1 MNLHVVGDSFATYDP
16 SASHWATIWGS
27 NNGVNVNHYGHP
39 GRDHVFIVSDYLDN
53 NYIDNADLVVYQVT
67 DFLRLQ
73 VNDPPMSYSQ
83 TLDALLQ
90 HSDKYVYPTLTN
102 MSTCSATDKN
112 NMFTAHPGSVVNSTG
127 SFCLSAR
134 NAYAAISHSWLV
146 QATWLA
152 MNNLFLECKLRNIPV
167 IVVPD
172 RSTCDING
180 EHRLFSK
187 FDSVFTTT
195 LNGDRALAID
205 NEHSVN
211 HYGITAHR
219 RFAELFGIFVHEN
232 NLY

>member
-53 NYIDNADLVVYQVT
+53 NYIDNADLVIYHVT

-73 VNDPPMSYSQ
+73 LNDPPMSYSQ

-90 HSDKYVYPTLTN
+90 HSDKYSYPTLPD
-102 MSTCSATDKN
+102 MSTCSATDKEH
-112 NMFTAHPGSVVNSTG
+112 MFSATPRNVTNTSGA
-127 SFCLSAR
+127 FCLSAKQVYG
-134 NAYAAISHSWLV
+134 ALSHSWLV

-152 MNNLFLECKLRNIPV
+152 MNNLFLECKLRKIPV

-172 RSTCDING
+172 RSTYDING

-187 FDSVFTTT
+187 FDYVFSTT
-195 LNGDRALAID
+195 LNGDSALTI

-219 RFAELFGIFVHEN
+219 RFAELFDIFVQEN